1 MKIEKLNQNSY
12 RLRKQY
18 KGKRYTV
25 IVDHKPT
32 QKEALA
38 LMAEEMDRLGAKSQN
53 RAFDALAEEYITS
66 RSAVLSPST
75 IRGYRGIINALPDH
89 FKRLTLPQIDEPT
102 VQRLINDMAEIKSPK
117 TVRNAYGLISSI
129 LAFHA
134 PRVKLHVALPK
145 KPALPP
151 LCPSRDQVRQMM
163 DAITGTR
170 YELGFR
176 LAVYGLRRSE
186 ICALTSADLDGNV
199 ISINK
204 ARVQDEH
211 QHWVTKQ
218 TTKTDASTRQIVIDE
233 NLADM
238 IREAGTVF
246 DGTPAALSEGIKR
259 VMIKA
264 GLPDMSMHKLRHFF
278 ASYAHELGFSD
289 AAIMSLGGW
298 QTDHVMKQHYRHAM
312 TQAEASQRYA
322 DTIGKL

>member
-18 KGKRYTV
+18 KGTRYTV

-38 LMAEEMDRLGAKSQN
+38 LMAEEMDRLGAKTQN
-53 RAFDALAEEYITS
+53 RRFCELAEEFLKT
-66 RSAVLSPST
+66 RSAVRSPST
-75 IRGYRGIINALPDH
+75 IRGYRGILNALPDS
-89 FKRLTLPQIDEPT
+89 FKRLTLDQIDAPT
-102 VQRLINDMAEIKSPK
+102 VQKLINDMAEKRAPK
-117 TVRNAYGLISSI
+117 TVQNYYGFISSV
-129 LAFHA
+129 LTFHA
-134 PRVKLHVALPK
+134 PSLKLHVALPK
-145 KPALPP
+145 KPNMAP
-151 LCPSRDQVRQMM
+151 LCPSRDQVKHLLDMI
-163 DAITGTR
+163 DGTK
-170 YELGFR
+170 YKIGFR
-176 LAVYGLRRSE
+176 LGVYGLRRSE
-186 ICALTSADLDGNV
+186 ICALTSKDLDGNV
-199 ISINK
+199 ITINK
-204 ARVQDEH
+204 AIVQDER
-211 QHWVTKQ
+211 QQWVLKR

-312 TQAEASQRYA
+312 TQAEASKRYA

>member
-1 MKIEKLNQNSY
+1 
-12 RLRKQY
+12 
-18 KGKRYTV
+18 
-25 IVDHKPT
+25 
-32 QKEALA
+32 
-38 LMAEEMDRLGAKSQN
+38 MAE
-53 RAFDALAEEYITS
+53 T
-66 RSAVLSPST
+66 
-75 IRGYRGIINALPDH
+75 
-89 FKRLTLPQIDEPT
+89 
-102 VQRLINDMAEIKSPK
+102 KSPK

-145 KPALPP
+145 KPNLPP
-151 LCPSRDQVRQMM
+151 LCPSRDQVRQML
-163 DAITGTR
+163 DAVTNTR

-186 ICALTSADLDGNV
+186 ICAITSDDLDGNV
-199 ISINK
+199 LTICK
-204 ARVQDEH
+204 ARVQDER

-218 TTKTDASTRQIVIDE
+218 TTKTDASTRQIVIDQ
-233 NLADM
+233 NLADA

-246 DGTPAALSEGIKR
+246 DGTPAALSEGVKR

-298 QTDHVMKQHYRHAM
+298 QTDHAMKQHYRHAM
-312 TQAEASQRYA
+312 TQAEASKAYA